1 MAAFKRSLGYVF
13 LLALIA
19 FPFVV
24 YFKAQAL
31 TDWWQLRGYDP
42 PAAVS
47 QLASQDTMTG
57 YARHVFYVN
66 HPDLEKDSNQF
77 RKNCNENEQTIVLG
91 CYRSDQRGIFLYD
104 VQDARLAGVEQV
116 TSAHEMLHAA
126 YDRLSHSDK
135 TAIDA
140 ELMDYYNNGLKD
152 QRIKDTIDAYRKTE
166 PNDLV
171 NEMHSIFGTEVSSLP
186 TSLESY
192 YQKYFTDRQ
201 AVVSFAQ
208 AYEGE
213 FTSRQD
219 QIKADDLQLEQM
231 KSQISAQ
238 EDSLNSQLSKINSDR
253 QRLDS
258 LRSSG
263 QISAYNAGVAPF
275 NAEVRSYNNGV
286 QSLRD
291 QIKDYNQ
298 LVEERNSI
306 AQELTSLDKALDTR
320 LVPQA
325 AQ

>member
-1 MAAFKRSLGYVF
+1 MTAFKRSLGYGF

-31 TDWWQLRGYDP
+31 TDWWQLRGYSP
-42 PAAVS
+42 SAAIS

-57 YARHVFYVN
+57 YAQHVFYVN
-66 HPDLEKDSNQF
+66 HPDLEKDSSQF
-77 RKNCNENEQTIVLG
+77 RKDCNENEQTIVLG
-91 CYRSDQRGIFLYD
+91 CYHSDQRGIFLYD

-126 YDRLSHSDK
+126 YDRLSRGDK
-135 TAIDA
+135 TTIDA
-140 ELMDYYNNGLKD
+140 ELMNYYNNGLKD
-152 QRIKDTIDAYRKTE
+152 QRIRDTIDAYKKTE

-186 TSLESY
+186 TALESY

-208 AYEGE
+208 VYEGE

-238 EDSLNSQLSKINSDR
+238 EDSLNSQLSKINNDR

-263 QISAYNAGVAPF
+263 QISAYNAGVASF

-291 QIKDYNQ
+291 QIEAYNK